1 MRDKWRVR
9 ERRPCHLT
17 HSQWQRVYQTSSSF
31 AFTCQC
37 NNRIAKNGISAAL
50 AVTPSSGERLGV
62 PLKLKLSIELS
73 LSTRQTHI
81 DIVSIPSAPFLPLS
95 IPPRVLHASRMVVY
109 SPSSSCRVFEP
120 RRLID
125 MAADMQIVQNN
136 HLHLYHKQ
144 TLTGKY
150 PSRLCYYQ
158 RASSWNL
165 TNLQR

>member
-1 MRDKWRVR
+1 MCDNWKVS
-9 ERRPCHLT
+9 ERRSRQLT
-17 HSQWQRVYQTSSSF
+17 HSQWQRVYQTSLAF
-31 AFTCQC
+31 AFTRQC

-50 AVTPSSGERLGV
+50 AVTPSSGECLGV
-62 PLKLKLSIELS
+62 PLKLQLSIELF

-81 DIVSIPSAPFLPLS
+81 DIVSIPLAPSLLLS
-95 IPPRVLHASRMVVY
+95 IPLRLLHASRMVVY

-136 HLHLYHKQ
+136 HSHLYHKQ

-150 PSRLCYYQ
+150 PSRLCCYQ

-165 TNLQR
+165 TNLQ